1 MNRTP
6 LLVIFSLFAACR
18 REAPPHPPAPPS
30 APPARAPTPAPT
42 PGVPPAASVDPP
54 AGAEAFRESGRF
66 LPQGVAAPGWSQSGA
81 VRLVNGQ
88 ELFQVIDGAGAKY
101 IEYGFRQMARTDYRK
116 AGTQL
121 VVTAEVYDM
130 GSALGAFGQ
139 YSLQLSDSRDPAS
152 MQPRAVAHGGGGFLG
167 TSQLVFWRGQYF
179 VVLNL
184 ADDSGEQDEAAL
196 ATTAREVLPALA
208 TTMAAAI
215 PGETSPPAPPAGMP
229 TDSLVWGGLT
239 YLASNVLGIEQS
251 GAGWVGHYQVAGGA
265 RYRIAILSRPS
276 PEEARRVLLR
286 VREASATGLTGIGDE
301 AFAGPNVVA
310 ARKGSTVIAV
320 AGPVPESL
328 TALPREA
335 RIERLR
341 AVVGALP

>member
-6 LLVIFSLFAACR
+6 LLVIFSLFVACR
-18 REAPPHPPAPPS
+18 KEAPPRPG
-30 APPARAPTPAPT
+30 PAPT
-42 PGVPPAASVDPP
+42 VLPSRPATVPATPGAPPLASVDPP
-54 AGAEAFRESGRF
+54 AAAETFRESGRF
-66 LPQGVAAPGWSQSGA
+66 LPQGAAAAGWTQSGA
-81 VRLVNGQ
+81 VRLINGQ

-152 MQPRAVAHGGGGFLG
+152 MQLRAVAHGGGGFLG

-208 TTMAAAI
+208 TTMAASI
-215 PGETSPPAPPAGMP
+215 PGETTAPTPPTGMP
-229 TDSLVWGGLT
+229 TDSLVWGGMT
-239 YLASNVLGIEQS
+239 YLASNVLGVEQS
-251 GAGWVGHYQVAGGA
+251 GAGWVGHYEATGGA
-265 RYRIAILSRPS
+265 RYRIATLSRS
-276 PEEARRVLLR
+276 TVDEARALLQR
-286 VREASATGLTGIGDE
+286 LRGAGATAVPGIGDE
-301 AFAGPNVVA
+301 AFSSTNVVA
-310 ARKGSTVIAV
+310 ARKGTVVVAV
-320 AGPVPESL
+320 AGPAPESL
-328 TALPREA
+328 AALSREA
-335 RIERLR
+335 RVERLR
-341 AVVGALP
+341 STMVALP

>member
-6 LLVIFSLFAACR
+6 LLVIFCLLVACR
-18 REAPPHPPAPPS
+18 REAPPRPGPSSSPPPT
-30 APPARAPTPAPT
+30 RAPTPAPT
-42 PGVPPAASVDPP
+42 PGVPPSASVDPP
-54 AGAEAFRESGRF
+54 AGAESFRESGRF

-130 GSALGAFGQ
+130 GSVLGAFGQ

-152 MQPRAVAHGGGGFLG
+152 MQPRAVAQGGGGFLG

-196 ATTAREVLPALA
+196 ATSAREVLPALA
-208 TTMAAAI
+208 TTMAASI
-215 PGETSPPAPPAGMP
+215 PGETAPPAPPAGMP

-239 YLASNVLGIEQS
+239 YLASNVLGVEQS

-265 RYRIAILSRPS
+265 RYRFAYLSRPT
-276 PEEARRVLLR
+276 PEDARRALQRL
-286 VREASATGLTGIGDE
+286 REAGATALPGIGDE
-301 AFAGPNVVA
+301 AFGGPNVIA
-310 ARKGSTVIAV
+310 ARKGSIVVAV
-320 AGPVPESL
+320 AGPLPESL

-341 AVVGALP
+341 TVVAALP

>member
-1 MNRTP
+1 M
-6 LLVIFSLFAACR
+6 
-18 REAPPHPPAPPS
+18 
-30 APPARAPTPAPT
+30 
-42 PGVPPAASVDPP
+42 
-54 AGAEAFRESGRF
+54 
-66 LPQGVAAPGWSQSGA
+66 
-81 VRLVNGQ
+81 RLVNGQ

-208 TTMAAAI
+208 TTMAASI

-229 TDSLVWGGLT
+229 TDSLVWGGMT
-239 YLASNVLGIEQS
+239 YLASNVLGVEQS
-251 GAGWVGHYQVAGGA
+251 GAGWVGHYQAAGGA
-265 RYRIAILSRPS
+265 RYRVATLTRPNA
-276 PEEARRVLLR
+276 EDARGALQRLR
-286 VREASATGLTGIGDE
+286 GAGATPLPGVGDVAVASA
-301 AFAGPNVVA
+301 NVVA
-310 ARKGSTVIAV
+310 ARKGNTVIAV
-320 AGPVPESL
+320 AVPAPESL
-328 TALPREA
+328 TALPREG

-341 AVVGALP
+341 AAVSALP